1 MFIAVSLSVDRSSR
15 GKGVPRWSRTGH
27 GLDSGVDCRNVGSTG
42 AAALFDCGD
51 HPGWRPTLHSP
62 KATRESNLISIV
74 RTNIAAAILCVA
86 FCSLRSVLPNPNPN
100 PNPIPILNR
109 SSGLSRLVDRRLSQ
123 RAADVLTPSRGQ
135 PVKDKQVGGVE
146 QLGQCRRVAQY

>member
-1 MFIAVSLSVDRSSR
+1 
-15 GKGVPRWSRTGH
+15 
-27 GLDSGVDCRNVGSTG
+27 
-42 AAALFDCGD
+42 
-51 HPGWRPTLHSP
+51 
-62 KATRESNLISIV
+62 LISIV

-86 FCSLRSVLPNPNPN
+86 FCSLRSVLPNPN

-135 PVKDKQVGGVE
+135 PVKDRQVGGVE
-146 QLGQCRRVAQY
+146 QLGPCRRVAQYERVLQFRPD